1 MIVPDD
7 VWKNL
12 SDPCKGLLKSTEF
25 KTLIDLIKSLKV
37 KSYYTKI
44 IIF

>member
-7 VWKNL
+7 VWTNL
-12 SDPCKGLLKSTEF
+12 SDPWKGLLKSTEF
-25 KTLIDLIKSLKV
+25 KKLIDLIKSLKV
-37 KSYYTKI
+37 KSYYIKI